1 MKFKMII
8 PREKMLTVR
17 VSEEFDKDLMALAE
31 KWSLTKSEITR
42 LLLDI
47 GLRSA
52 KKVDRDMEG

>member
-1 MKFKMII
+1 MKFKMVI

-17 VSEEFDKDLMALAE
+17 VSEEFDKDLMALAK

-52 KKVDRDMEG
+52 KKVDRDMEA